1 MDHFQCEPD
10 DKHFPYDAIQRDN
23 YGLMRRIPEKLTQKD
38 GGTTVIESG
47 ENAWEENSSSWA
59 SSSTGETPSYESTSQ
74 TFEFEQKCN
83 IRTDYNMTEPI
94 TNEYSQTASEG
105 PASSDQQ
112 KDEEMIRRGSLTSD
126 QLAEF
131 DSQESGS
138 ETTNDWVCGVRTK
151 VRKGSGDNCKLPGGA
166 AMAASISKGTEKIS
180 RLLRRT
186 HSAGCSKDVP
196 AHALFLR
203 EKLHVTEDKPND
215 TSSAITC
222 ELEEG
227 EDRKKH
233 RKSLA
238 QDMKLRLGFLRRRHT
253 DSSIQATI
261 RPSPEE
267 AGRWAESF
275 NELMA
280 SKYGSSL
287 FKAFLSREFSEENIE
302 FWLACEEFKKT
313 RTNKLLS
320 KARKIYSDFVAVQS
334 PKEVN
339 LDSTTRMAIMNSLS
353 NPDHHS
359 FDQAQRKVQ
368 GLMERD
374 AYLRF
379 LQSEFYLELL
389 QDSR

>member
-1 MDHFQCEPD
+1 MDRSQCEFD
-10 DKHFPYDAIQRDN
+10 DELLPFDVIQREN
-23 YGLMRRIPEKLTQKD
+23 YDPMRRIPEKLTQKD
-38 GGTTVIESG
+38 GGTRIMESG
-47 ENAWEENSSSWA
+47 ENAWEESSSSWA
-59 SSSTGETPSYESTSQ
+59 SSSAGETPSYGSTSLA
-74 TFEFEQKCN
+74 FEFEQKCN
-83 IRTDYNMTEPI
+83 MAEPI
-94 TNEYSQTASEG
+94 TNECCQTVSER
-105 PASSDQQ
+105 PSTSDCQ
-112 KDEEMIRRGSLTSD
+112 KDEEMVRCESLSSD
-126 QLAEF
+126 QLAEV

-138 ETTNDWVCGVRTK
+138 DTTNDWVCGVRTK

-203 EKLHVTEDKPND
+203 EELHVTEAKSADS
-215 TSSAITC
+215 SSAMTC

-267 AGRWAESF
+267 AGKWAESF

-313 RTNKLLS
+313 RSNKLPS
-320 KARKIYSDFVAVQS
+320 KARKIYSDFVAVQA

-339 LDSTTRMAIMNSLS
+339 LDSTTRMAVMNSLS

-374 AYLRF
+374 AYHRF

-389 QDSR
+389 QGSR